1 MEGASSQQFK
11 LGLGSV
17 NFMLVLRKCSEAESV
32 YFSLSLVSPE
42 REPEQRNPWVF
53 IPSQSVHLILMCSSQ
68 ILHVPPGPVMIYGLE
83 SSNTSLDSF
92 WLFLQ
97 YPLVKIQVFQNSWQ
111 VFSVRLW
118 QCGTRPGHMEMFTTS
133 WEVQLHSVAVAQAG
147 CQAGSFIWLPHHS
160 LQQINL
166 VASAW
171 TAQTPGW

>member
-11 LGLGSV
+11 LGVGSV

-111 VFSVRLW
+111 VFSVRY
-118 QCGTRPGHMEMFTTS
+118 CGNVELGLGTWKCSQLAEKCNYT
-133 WEVQLHSVAVAQAG
+133 VLQLHRQAVKQELLFG
-147 CQAGSFIWLPHHS
+147 CLTTVYNKSI
-160 LQQINL
+160 
-166 VASAW
+166 
-171 TAQTPGW
+171 